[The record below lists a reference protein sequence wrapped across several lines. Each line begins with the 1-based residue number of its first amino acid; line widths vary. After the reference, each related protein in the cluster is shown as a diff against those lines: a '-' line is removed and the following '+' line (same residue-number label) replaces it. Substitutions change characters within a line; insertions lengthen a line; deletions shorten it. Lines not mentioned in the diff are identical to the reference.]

1 MTHQLIATDWDEV
14 VPDLDLGI
22 DTHCH
27 LWELGLAKRGGLT
40 SAFGSMYRT
49 FSPGDLSLVAAPR
62 GIRACIL
69 IESGTTIEES
79 TAMENMAASSDFIA
93 AFAPY
98 VDLASPSLER
108 KLDGWSANPKVR
120 AVRARFE
127 GHPDPDILARP
138 ETLRGIVK
146 IAERGIILELLVRAA
161 HLKHILK
168 IYEQIPHLKSVIE
181 HMAKPDLEDKS
192 DRSEWESGMKAL
204 ATDTTITCKLSFSP
218 RLEQFA
224 GLLSAPGKGWPVE
237 AIKPFVRF
245 LLEWFGPTRLM
256 WGSDW
261 PVTLLVASY
270 RDTLRG
276 MKAALGALQPGQ
288 EVMLFRSTAAEFYR
302 LGPLQNPPAV
312 AGAAKE
318 SSGFRERRQ
327 Q

>member
-1 MTHQLIATDWDEV
+1 MRHQLIARDSDELT
-14 VPDLDLGI
+14 PDLDQGI

-27 LWELGLAKRGGLT
+27 LWELGLAKQGGLT
-40 SAFGSMYRT
+40 PAFGPIFRT
-49 FSPGDLSLVAAPR
+49 FSPWDLSLVAAPC

-69 IESGTTIEES
+69 IESGKTIEES
-79 TAMENMAASSDFIA
+79 TAMESMAASSDLIA

-98 VDLASPSLER
+98 VDLASPSLAKE
-108 KLDGWSANPKVR
+108 LDAWSTNPKLR

-138 ETLRGIVK
+138 ETLRGIAK
-146 IAERGIILELLVRAA
+146 IAERGIILEFLVRSA
-161 HLKHILK
+161 HLKYILK
-168 IYEQIPHLKSVIE
+168 IYEQIQHLKSVIE
-181 HMAKPDLEDKS
+181 HMAKPDVEDKS

-204 ATDTTITCKLSFSP
+204 ATHTTVACKLSFSP

-237 AIKPFVRF
+237 AIKPFVRS
-245 LLEWFGPTRLM
+245 LLEWFGPARLM

-276 MKAALGALQPGQ
+276 MKAALGALEPCQ
-288 EVMLFRSTAAEFYR
+288 ETMLFRSTAAEFYR
-302 LGPLQNPPAV
+302 LGPSRNP
-312 AGAAKE
+312 
-318 SSGFRERRQ
+318 R
-327 Q
+327 